1 MNMNETKIEVLEPE
15 VVGQQLEAVEKS
27 AGLAEDR
34 ALALRGEFA
43 PFYNRIVEWREKA
56 ELVTKPEDETHQKI
70 AREVRL
76 GLRKVRCEV
85 ENTRKALKADSL
97 ARGKAIDGFANVL
110 KYLCEPVEEKL
121 LAVEQ
126 YAERQEAARI
136 AALVQERIAALA
148 AVEADPTAY
157 NLGQMDD
164 ETFALVLAAAKKRQA
179 ERVEAERKAE
189 SDRIAQEKADADERE
204 RVRAEN
210 ERLKK
215 EAAEREAEAAKERAR
230 VDAERRKER
239 EAAATKARELE
250 AKAKAERDARE
261 KVEREVA
268 AAKAKEAARV
278 KAEVEAK
285 AKAERAPDKEKILA
299 YADSLMSVLPT
310 QCRNHDAAK
319 IMNSVLRR
327 TGEHVDWIKQQAEA
341 L

>member
-1 MNMNETKIEVLEPE
+1 MSAEIEVLEPE
-15 VVGQQLEAVEKS
+15 IVGQQLQAVEKS
-27 AGLAEDR
+27 AGLAEDN

-43 PFYNRIVEWREKA
+43 PFYNSIVEWREKA
-56 ELVTKPEDETHQKI
+56 AMVTKPDDATHQKI

-85 ENTRKALKADSL
+85 ENVRKTLKADSL

-126 YAERQEAARI
+126 HAERQEAARI

-148 AVEADPTAY
+148 ATDTDPIAY
-157 NLGQMDD
+157 RLDQMDD

-179 ERVEAERKAE
+179 ERIEAERKAE
-189 SDRIAQEKADADERE
+189 ADRIAREKADADERE

-215 EAAEREAEAAKERAR
+215 EAAAREAEAAKERAR

-239 EAAATKARELE
+239 EAAARAR
-250 AKAKAERDARE
+250 
-261 KVEREVA
+261 
-268 AAKAKEAARV
+268 EAARV
-278 KAEVEAK
+278 KAEADRIAAEKAAADAK
-285 AKAERAPDKEKILA
+285 IKADADARAKAERAPDKEKIFA
-299 YADSLMSVLPT
+299 FATAVEAVELPVVQT
-310 QCRNHDAAK
+310 ESGRQLLVQVKKMRDECARFIRK
-319 IMNSVLRR
+319 
-327 TGEHVDWIKQQAEA
+327 QAEA

>member
-1 MNMNETKIEVLEPE
+1 MSAEIEVLEPE
-15 VVGQQLEAVEKS
+15 IVGQQLKAIEKS

-43 PFYNRIVEWREKA
+43 PFYNSIVEWREKA
-56 ELVTKPEDETHQKI
+56 ALVTKPEDETHQKI

-250 AKAKAERDARE
+250 SKAKAERDARE

-299 YADSLMSVLPT
+299 YADSLMSVLPA

>member
-1 MNMNETKIEVLEPE
+1 MNTEIEVLEPE
-15 VVGQQLEAVEKS
+15 VVGQELAKVERAS
-27 AGLAEDR
+27 GLAEDR
-34 ALALRGEFA
+34 AVALRGEFA
-43 PFYNRIVEWREKA
+43 PFYNSIVEWREKA
-56 ELVTKPEDETHQKI
+56 ALVTKPDDATHQKI

-85 ENTRKALKADSL
+85 ENVRKTLKADSL

-136 AALVQERIAALA
+136 AALAQERAAALV

-164 ETFALVLAAAKKRQA
+164 ETFALVLEAAKKRQA
-179 ERVEAERKAE
+179 ERIEAERKAE
-189 SDRIAQEKADADERE
+189 AERVAKEKAKAEERE
-204 RVRAEN
+204 RIRAEN

-215 EAAEREAEAAKERAR
+215 EAAAREAKAAKERAK
-230 VDAERRKER
+230 VEAERRKER
-239 EAAATKARELE
+239 EAAEAKARELE

-261 KVEREVA
+261 KVEREAAVA
-268 AAKAKEAARV
+268 RAKEAARV
-278 KAEVEAK
+278 KAEAEAK

-299 YADSLMSVLPT
+299 YADSLMSVLPA
-310 QCRNHDAAK
+310 QCKNPDAAK

-327 TGEHVDWIKQQAEA
+327 TGEHIDWIKQQAEA